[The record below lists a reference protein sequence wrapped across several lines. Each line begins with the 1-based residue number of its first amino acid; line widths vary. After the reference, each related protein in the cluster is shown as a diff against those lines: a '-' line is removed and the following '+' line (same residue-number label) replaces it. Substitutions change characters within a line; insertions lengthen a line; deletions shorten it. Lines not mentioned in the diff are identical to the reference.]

1 MKIEVVYST
10 RTGNTEKIAEAIAR
24 ELGTTAKRVSEV
36 GPLDKVD
43 LLLLGGGL
51 YAWNLDPLAKRF
63 AQALDPAG
71 VRRTAVFGTAASV
84 VGTRR
89 VAVQLQQLLRRK
101 GFTVS
106 DETYSCKARM
116 WFFNRGKPDEDDLKR
131 AADFARTAAK
141 EAGPRARK

>member
-10 RTGNTEKIAEAIAR
+10 RN
-24 ELGTTAKRVSEV
+24 
-36 GPLDKVD
+36 
-43 LLLLGGGL
+43 
-51 YAWNLDPLAKRF
+51 PLAKKF
-63 AQALDPAG
+63 ARALDPSA
-71 VRRTAVFGTAASV
+71 VRNAATFGTAASV

-101 GFTVS
+101 GLAVS

-116 WFFNRGKPDEDDLKR
+116 WFFNREKPDEDDLKR
-131 AADFARTAAK
+131 AADFARAAAK